1 MAETTTT
8 GFWLVSWQKTQC
20 KVAAIASA
28 PIDGCSSKQWD
39 FWQIAIL
46 IFLSNLHFLCHK
58 NSICRNKHQL
68 CNSASTMSAHA
79 QNPDTGNEEGD
90 GDNGQGGVEGEA
102 NVGEHQDE

>member
-1 MAETTTT
+1 MAERTTTVIRH
-8 GFWLVSWQKTQC
+8 VSWQQTQH
-20 KVAAIASA
+20 KVVAIASA

-39 FWQIAIL
+39 FWQIATL

-58 NSICRNKHQL
+58 NSICRNKHPL
-68 CNSASTMSAHA
+68 RNSASTMSAHA